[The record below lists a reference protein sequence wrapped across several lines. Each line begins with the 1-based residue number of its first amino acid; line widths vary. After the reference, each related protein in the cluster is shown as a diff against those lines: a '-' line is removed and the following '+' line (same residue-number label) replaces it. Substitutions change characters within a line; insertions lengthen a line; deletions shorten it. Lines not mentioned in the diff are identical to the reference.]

1 MSKLIKTFLFTAT
14 IAILLFSGKLVKA
27 TDFENWTFVGGE
39 TKIKNMEFSFHSANF
54 FNGGSN
60 YFLNHTQ
67 MTLEFPSKGNIYFG
81 IGYKQEYVEFE
92 GRNDW
97 RSECRPMLHLFYEKD
112 WGYLNFRDRSRWEF
126 RFMDGEFI
134 NRYRNQVQ
142 FAYTKFKRIIPYFST
157 EFSFYFNKLDYT
169 RQRTVLGAEI
179 PIKSINLNLFVGHQ
193 INEDFPETWNNLIMM
208 GTGVSYSF

>member
-1 MSKLIKTFLFTAT
+1 MPKLKTFPLIIV
-14 IAILLFSGKLVKA
+14 IAFLSIAKNSTSA
-27 TDFENWTFVGGE
+27 TDFENWTFIGGF

-81 IGYKQEYVEFE
+81 IGYKQEYVELE
-92 GRNDW
+92 GRDNW
-97 RSECRPMLHLFYEKD
+97 RSEYRPMLHLFYEKD

-142 FAYTKFKRIIPYFST
+142 FAYTKFKKIIPYLST
-157 EFSFYFNKLDYT
+157 EFSFYFNKFDYT
-169 RQRTVLGAEI
+169 RQRTILGAEI
-179 PIKSINLNLFVGHQ
+179 PIKSVYLNLFVGHQ
-193 INEDFPETWNNLIMM
+193 LNEDFPGSWNNLIMM
-208 GTGVSYSF
+208 GTGLSYSF